1 MPNYA
6 LGKIYRIT
14 SPNHDQCYIGATAH
28 PCLAQRW
35 ALHNY
40 QARQGKMFCSSMPII
55 KAGEAKIELLER
67 YPCESSQELRKREN
81 WWITETENTIN
92 KNRSYVSPEEKKR
105 LGREKQKYLY
115 NNDPEFRAKK
125 RQYYRDNR
133 EACLQRVKRSQAKRK
148 QREAEQMKGINGK

>member
-1 MPNYA
+1 
-6 LGKIYRIT
+6 
-14 SPNHDQCYIGATAH
+14 
-28 PCLAQRW
+28 
-35 ALHNY
+35 
-40 QARQGKMFCSSMPII
+40 MPII

-67 YPCESSQELRKREN
+67 YPCESSQELRKREDY
-81 WWITETENTIN
+81 WISETENTIN
-92 KNRSYVSPEEKKR
+92 KNRSYVSPEEKRR

-148 QREAEQMKGINGK
+148 QREAEQLKGINPKN